1 MSIIKPDKIKYEEEN
16 AELEKRQREDND
28 RSDYLTRL
36 KNSKKFQRY
45 VVKEIFE
52 RQINE
57 TFSLDRIPLTDEMDK
72 LGSVTLQ
79 YILARKA
86 IELMISKFK

>member
-16 AELEKRQREDND
+16 AELEKRQREDNE
-28 RSDYLTRL
+28 RADYIAHL
-36 KNSKKFQRY
+36 KKSRKFQKY

-86 IELMISKFK
+86 IEKILERFK